1 MNKQYVYTIIIP
13 HHNIP
18 TLLVRCLR
26 SINYRDDVQIIVVD
40 DSSSEEVVA
49 ELKQMEQSFTYV
61 NFVYN
66 KNNLGGGGA
75 RNLGLAE
82 ACGKYLIFA
91 DADDFFTEGFNSIL
105 NDYKNKV
112 FDMVFFKGISCDTDT
127 FKLTHRADHLN
138 KYIDDYLQGADKD
151 ANNLRFLFG
160 EPWCK
165 IIRRDIIVKNN
176 ILFDETKIH
185 NDTTFAYLVGYYA
198 NNVIVDKR
206 PLYCVTTRE
215 GSVSVTNSD
224 DRILTR
230 VQVYGRAERFF
241 KEKRLPVTMDEQYVQ
256 LVRLLVH
263 GRISLFRR
271 CKSILTELGFSG
283 SHIYIKTLQAFFSI
297 ISTRI

>member
-1 MNKQYVYTIIIP
+1 MNIYYTIIIP

-18 TLLVRCLR
+18 DLLERCLKSIPQR
-26 SINYRDDVQIIVVD
+26 SDIQIIVVD
-40 DSSSEEVVA
+40 DNSEDNYKEMLSLLEKAFPHVQFIYS
-49 ELKQMEQSFTYV
+49 E
-61 NFVYN
+61 NP
-66 KNNLGGGGA
+66 GGGGKA
-75 RNLGLAE
+75 RNIGIDHAI
-82 ACGKYLIFA
+82 GKYLVFA
-91 DADDFFTEGFNSIL
+91 DADDFFTSDFDRIL
-105 NDYKNKV
+105 DDYRSKE
-112 FDMVFFKGISCDTDT
+112 FDISFFKGTSCDTKT
-127 FKLTHRADHLN
+127 YKETHRADHLN
-138 KYIDDYLQGADKD
+138 KYIDDYIEKKD
-151 ANNLRFLFG
+151 SNANNLRFLFG

-198 NNVIVDKR
+198 NNVIVDIR

-283 SHIYIKTLQAFFSI
+283 SHVYIKTLKTFFSI